1 MLKGHASSLR
11 MASRNYELISFG
23 MEMWTYNISGM
34 YDGLLILQFVRI
46 SPLQHFINVVSRNS
60 ISL

>member
-11 MASRNYELISFG
+11 MALRNYELISFG
-23 MEMWTYNISGM
+23 MEMWIYNISGM
-34 YDGLLILQFVRI
+34 YDELPILQFVRI
-46 SPLQHFINVVSRNS
+46 RLLQHFINVVSRNS